1 MSKRGRGT
9 LSTKTVKGDTSEVE
23 QHELTFISGN
33 KLGKPIIVDGFKY
46 THNKG
51 ASYVCCICKKS
62 VIVIYDKETNIISGI
77 KKVNPHDEIM
87 HSSNDKE
94 ITKRILNKQT
104 IKKHYISNPNLSN
117 DELARTIGYGLSSK
131 EISRIKTNVKKD
143 FEVPGDLV
151 NLNIYK
157 EIPIIQ
163 AFSSGEIVVIGQPS
177 SLFILSQSSTILFD
191 GTFRVV
197 GTGEMYIVHG
207 IYKDVCVCCLYARML
222 KRDQEHY
229 IQLFNTI
236 QHMGE
241 LRDINIFKRDIIV
254 KSDFEYPV
262 INAMNILYP
271 DAHFSGCY
279 FHLVYNI
286 MKKLREFGLY
296 KLYKENVTFKQ
307 FARRIRSICLL
318 PLDYISSKTV
328 NFLYEYNEIVLL
340 EQYNINIKENKGYC
354 DFKDYLDYMWF
365 GFENGKCLFPPNMWC
380 VKDIKIRTNNFCE
393 SSHKTINSDLKSGRI
408 DIVQTFEA
416 VKKNIERDQRKL
428 SKTKCV
434 YEKGVDL
441 TITKTLISLR
451 KQFDNNEIDIPNYLD
466 LVSKLVQCENH
477 NELRTFNAR
486 NMGSNLKNIVDLE
499 FLEIQTLFINDN
511 NYVLFE
517 NKIYH
522 PEQYGVLEYVKTPT
536 REEVDFIHELINK
549 STRNEQITYEMLTE
563 KDVQIGSLIEEISK
577 IKLKYKTE
585 TEEKEVETIIKQDCQ
600 INECQLLTREN
611 QMMKKRIE
619 ESNEIIDKHLFIEE
633 QLKMVIEQKDEVI
646 KEKNE
651 VIETMKAVIE
661 SNETIKQL
669 ILQLSEEHVSRKR
682 KLPIDSKK
690 NSKQQYYY
698 EDDDS
703 E

>member
-1 MSKRGRGT
+1 MIFKGYTT
-9 LSTKTVKGDTSEVE
+9 LFSILFVLAPI
-23 QHELTFISGN
+23 LTFGFVLSFFKNISAYKRYITHYN
-33 KLGKPIIVDGFKY
+33 SDVFIFSELNEKSLALAKSLYKNDSKSRFFVFTDVFEKEEEQSYELVEKAKELGAVCFKKDIVTIDFSF
-46 THNKG
+46 H
-51 ASYVCCICKKS
+51 SKKS
-62 VIVIYDKETNIISGI
+62 DLSFFAIGEDQSENISQALKIVEKLKYRDNTNLYVFSTQVEAEMLLAHAFNSADNDIKIKVRRVNEVQSLITRNLYENGYEKIFKSAYDDGSGI
-77 KKVNPHDEIM
+77 KKINPHDEIM

-207 IYKDVCVCCLYARML
+207 IYKDVCICCLYARML

-229 IQLFNTI
+229 IKLFNTI

-286 MKKLREFGLY
+286 MKRIGEFGLY

-307 FARRIRSICLL
+307 FVRRIRSICLL

-354 DFKDYLDYMWF
+354 DFKDYLDYTWF

-466 LVSKLVQCENH
+466 LVSKLVQCKNH

-486 NMGSNLKNIVDLE
+486 NM
-499 FLEIQTLFINDN
+499 
-511 NYVLFE
+511 
-517 NKIYH
+517 
-522 PEQYGVLEYVKTPT
+522 
-536 REEVDFIHELINK
+536 
-549 STRNEQITYEMLTE
+549 
-563 KDVQIGSLIEEISK
+563 
-577 IKLKYKTE
+577 
-585 TEEKEVETIIKQDCQ
+585 
-600 INECQLLTREN
+600 
-611 QMMKKRIE
+611 
-619 ESNEIIDKHLFIEE
+619 
-633 QLKMVIEQKDEVI
+633 
-646 KEKNE
+646 
-651 VIETMKAVIE
+651 
-661 SNETIKQL
+661 
-669 ILQLSEEHVSRKR
+669 
-682 KLPIDSKK
+682 
-690 NSKQQYYY
+690 
-698 EDDDS
+698 
-703 E
+703 